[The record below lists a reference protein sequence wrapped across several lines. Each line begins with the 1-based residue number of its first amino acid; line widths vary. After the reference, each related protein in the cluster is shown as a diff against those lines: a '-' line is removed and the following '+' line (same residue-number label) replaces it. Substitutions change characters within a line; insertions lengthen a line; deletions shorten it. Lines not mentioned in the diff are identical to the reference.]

1 MGGKTGT
8 AHKVKPTG
16 GYFDNRY
23 TVSFVGMLPVEDPAF
38 VCLIVIDDPT
48 SKHCHPGGGTVCAP
62 VFQKLATRLGG
73 GHEHSQEYPFRGGIQ
88 KSLPRPS
95 LFLPVQTAAQI
106 ILS

>member
-38 VCLIVIDDPT
+38 VCLIVIDDP
-48 SKHCHPGGGTVCAP
+48 HLQALPPGGGTVCAP
-62 VFQKLATRLGG
+62 VFQKLATRLAAAMNIPKNTPSA
-73 GHEHSQEYPFRGGIQ
+73 EADKKASRAQASSSPS
-88 KSLPRPS
+88 KPPRR
-95 LFLPVQTAAQI
+95 
-106 ILS
+106 